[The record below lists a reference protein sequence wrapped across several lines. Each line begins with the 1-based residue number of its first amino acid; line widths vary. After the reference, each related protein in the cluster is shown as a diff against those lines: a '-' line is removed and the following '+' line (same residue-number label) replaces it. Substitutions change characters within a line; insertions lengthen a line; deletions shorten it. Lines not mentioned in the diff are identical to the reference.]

1 MDSNYCHVLTLRN
14 GKPVY
19 YVVISI
25 SNTSVVRLRSF
36 LFTDSLAG
44 IDGNES
50 VGISSASSICEE
62 LTFIGSGI
70 KVISSLSGT
79 TWTGIGSFLADLC
92 ENKQTS
98 RKF

>member
-1 MDSNYCHVLTLRN
+1 M
-14 GKPVY
+14 
-19 YVVISI
+19 
-25 SNTSVVRLRSF
+25 SNTSVVGLRSF

-50 VGISSASSICEE
+50 VGISSASSVCKE

-70 KVISSLSGT
+70 KVISSFSGT
-79 TWTGIGSFLADLC
+79 TWTDIGSFLADLC
-92 ENKQTS
+92 ENIEAS